1 MSFKGS
7 VLIRLLTVIVLI
19 GAGYIA
25 YTYAITHPTFVHE
38 MKQSLGLENTR
49 GAGPGVAA
57 SGTLEVNTTQV
68 MSLVPARVISVTVQ
82 EGDPVREGDVLIR
95 LDDTLLQKQLAAARA
110 EIELARA
117 QLALVQAGA
126 RPEEIAKAQAQV
138 QAARIAAEVAAQ
150 ALADARAIRDEAQD
164 IRPEIIRAE
173 TEYTKTLH
181 ARDAALAQA
190 HIGDLYAQLWEQ
202 INNQVKAGQ
211 DIVLPNGQKKHV
223 EPPPEKVNEV
233 SFQWNLASQQEWQA
247 WAKYH
252 QAEAAVNAARA
263 ALDATRAK
271 LTDPAREMPVAQA
284 LAAYEKAQAA
294 IPVAQ
299 AGLDA
304 LKQGPNPEKIDVAR
318 ANLRRAQATYDRLAA
333 SRRFYTVRAPISGR
347 VIKRSIET
355 GEIATPGIPLLEI
368 GDISHLHLTLYV
380 SEKDLGRVHLGD
392 NVVLTVDAYPG
403 ETFHGRVIHI
413 ADKAEFTPRNV
424 QTKEDRATLMYAVE
438 VDVPNPEGKLK
449 AGMPVD
455 AIIGISSWTEETTQG
470 NALAVELS
478 RFQRKTPQTQALIA
492 SGAFEGH
499 TVRIMSEVAARVT
512 DLLVAKGDTVHVGQ
526 VIARLDPGPLPQQL
540 AEAEAGLAVAQAQ
553 LKDLL
558 AQPLPAQVNVAR
570 AQVAQAEAHVRAA
583 QVTLKAARVMLEHP
597 TELDNQIA
605 LAQAQLDVLAH
616 RLDEARAIRKAATVE
631 RDYYASDYTEQGRKR
646 YAMAVEKIAAADANI
661 RSIQADITGTRR
673 LIVLLQEI
681 RENPLALKAQVHQ
694 AEGQLRL
701 AQAQLDVAKKDLAL
715 AQASAREE
723 EIDMARARIRQA
735 QATLA
740 LLQTQMERY
749 TITSSHAGTV
759 TSCPVDEGEIVSAGG
774 VVCEIASLDVLDL
787 IVFIPE
793 ADLGRVYIGQ
803 AVEVTVDTYP
813 DRVFPGTVVW
823 IADEAEFTPKNVQ
836 TKEDRVDMVFRVK
849 VRVPNPEGILKPGMP
864 ADATWPFA
872 GR

>member
-1 MSFKGS
+1 MSSTRS
-7 VLIRLLTVIVLI
+7 VIIRLLTVIVLI
-19 GAGYIA
+19 GAGYVA
-25 YTYAITHPTFVHE
+25 YTYAMAHPTFVHD
-38 MKQSLGLENTR
+38 MKQILGGEKAQVT
-49 GAGPGVAA
+49 GPGVAA
-57 SGTLEVNTTQV
+57 SGTLEADTTQV
-68 MSLVPARVISVTVQ
+68 MSLVPARVITVTVQ
-82 EGDPVREGDVLIR
+82 EGDTVHEGDVIVR

-110 EIELARA
+110 EIDLARA

-138 QAARIAAEVAAQ
+138 QAARVAAEVAVQ

-164 IRPEIIRAE
+164 IWPEIIRAE
-173 TEYTKTLH
+173 TEYTKTIH

-211 DIVLPNGQKKHV
+211 DIVLPNGQKKHI

-233 SFQWNLASQQEWQA
+233 SFQWNLATQQEWQA

-252 QAEAAVNAARA
+252 QAEAAVEAARA
-263 ALDATRAK
+263 ALDTTRAK
-271 LTDPAREMPVAQA
+271 LTDPARDVPVAQA

-304 LKQGPNPEKIDVAR
+304 LEQGPNPEKIDVAR

-347 VIKRSIET
+347 VIKRSIEE
-355 GEIATPGIPLLEI
+355 GEIAVPGISILEI
-368 GDISHLHLTLYV
+368 GDTRHLRLTLYV
-380 SEKDLGRVHLGD
+380 TEKDLGRVHLGD
-392 NVVLTVDAYPG
+392 DVVLTVDAYPG

-413 ADKAEFTPRNV
+413 ADEAEFTPRNV
-424 QTKEDRATLMYAVE
+424 QTKEDRVTLMYAVD

-455 AIIGISSWTEETTQG
+455 AIIGVSTWPEETAQG
-470 NALAVELS
+470 NALAVELPL
-478 RFQRKTPQTQALIA
+478 FKRKTPQAQALTA
-492 SGAFEGH
+492 SGSFEGH

-512 DLLVAKGDTVHVGQ
+512 DLFVDKGDDVQAGQ
-526 VIARLDPGPLPQQL
+526 VIARLDPGTLPQNIV
-540 AEAEAGLAVAQAQ
+540 EAESGLAVAQAQ
-553 LKDLL
+553 LADLL

-570 AQVAQAEAHVRAA
+570 AQVAQAEANVRAA
-583 QVTLKAARVMLEHP
+583 QVTLQAARAVIEHP
-597 TELDNQIA
+597 TELDNQIT
-605 LAQAQLDVLAH
+605 LAQAQLGVLAH
-616 RLDEARAIRKAATVE
+616 RLDEARAMRKAAVVE

-646 YAMAVEKIAAADANI
+646 YAMAVEKVAAADANI
-661 RSIQADITGTRR
+661 RAIQVEIAGTRR
-673 LIVLLQEI
+673 LIALLQEI

-701 AQAQLDVAKKDLAL
+701 AQAQLDVAEKALAL
-715 AQASAREE
+715 AQAPAREE
-723 EIDMARARIRQA
+723 EINMARARVQQA
-735 QATLA
+735 QATIDLIQA
-740 LLQTQMERY
+740 QLDQY
-749 TITSSHAGTV
+749 TITASHAGTV
-759 TSCPVDEGEIVSAGG
+759 TSCAVSAGEVVPAGG
-774 VVCEIASLDVLDL
+774 VVCETAALDVLDL
-787 IVFIPE
+787 VVFIPE
-793 ADLGRVYIGQ
+793 ADLGRVYVGQ
-803 AVEVTVDTYP
+803 RVEVTVDTYP

-864 ADATWPFA
+864 ADATF
-872 GR
+872 R